1 MNKQVARELNY
12 NNLDKPFLDFLIT
25 PSEGAGEIYIFLFF
39 NKNKKPVHARTRDK
53 KKSQHYIS
61 DEVDNDDTT

>member
-12 NNLDKPFLDFLIT
+12 NNLDKPFLDFLIA

-39 NKNKKPVHARTRDK
+39 NKNKKPVHSRTRDK